1 MELLRVLKVKLLKS
15 LKSETFIGVVKVR
28 LLRVLK
34 VKLFRSLKSETF
46 KGS

>member
-28 LLRVLK
+28 LLR
-34 VKLFRSLKSETF
+34 SLESETF
-46 KGS
+46 KES

>member
-28 LLRVLK
+28 LLR
-34 VKLFRSLKSETF
+34 SLESETF
-46 KGS
+46 QES